1 MSTTAAAPLIG
12 GYLSGSIGV
21 WVAAF
26 FTLAIYSF
34 LYRDNFIYKF
44 VENVFI
50 GVAAGYLVVIMFANN
65 IQPDLIQPLFHE
77 GKLRLII
84 PLILML
90 LIFTR
95 IVPKIAWM
103 SRIPISF
110 VVGIGA
116 GLAIPNTM
124 MAMVVA
130 QLGGMANIEFVNPET
145 AVMSLAGM
153 RMLIGGIIMLVG
165 TLTALIYFFFSL
177 PHEGPIGH
185 VARFGTWILMIG
197 FGASFGYTVM
207 ARISLLIGRVLFLM
221 RDWLMVIE

>member
-1 MSTTAAAPLIG
+1 MNAAAEPLIG
-12 GYLSGSIGV
+12 GFLSSNPGV
-21 WVAAF
+21 WISAF

-34 LYRDNFIYKF
+34 LYKDNPIYKF

-50 GVAAGYLVVIMFANN
+50 GVAAGYLVVIISYNN
-65 IQPDLIQPLFHE
+65 IYPDLVQPLFND
-77 GKLRLII
+77 GKLSLLA
-84 PLILML
+84 PLVMMI

-95 IVPKIAWM
+95 VVPKIAWL

-116 GLAIPNTM
+116 GMAIPNTM

-130 QLGGMANIEFVNPET
+130 QIGGMANVHFTSPEF
-145 AVMSLAGM
+145 AVMSAPGL
-153 RMLIGGIIMLVG
+153 RLLSGGIILLLG
-165 TLTALIYFFFSL
+165 TIATLIYFFFSQA
-177 PHEGPIGH
+177 HEGAVGY

-221 RDWLMVIE
+221 RDWLMVID